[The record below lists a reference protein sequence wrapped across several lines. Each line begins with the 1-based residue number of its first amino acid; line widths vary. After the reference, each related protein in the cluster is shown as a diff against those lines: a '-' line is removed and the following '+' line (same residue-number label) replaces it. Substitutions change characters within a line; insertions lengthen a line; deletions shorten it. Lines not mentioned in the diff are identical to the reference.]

1 MWTEYM
7 KAKNLQ
13 AAEMWKNTI
22 ESEGLPCK
30 ILPDNKPIEDWSEN
44 INYIIFVPI
53 GREHVADEIIR
64 KI

>member
-1 MWTEYM
+1 MWAEYM
-7 KAKNLQ
+7 KTKNLQ

-30 ILPDNKPIEDWSEN
+30 ILPENQDILDWSEN
-44 INYIIFVPI
+44 SNFGIYVPI
-53 GREHVADEIIR
+53 GREHVADEILR